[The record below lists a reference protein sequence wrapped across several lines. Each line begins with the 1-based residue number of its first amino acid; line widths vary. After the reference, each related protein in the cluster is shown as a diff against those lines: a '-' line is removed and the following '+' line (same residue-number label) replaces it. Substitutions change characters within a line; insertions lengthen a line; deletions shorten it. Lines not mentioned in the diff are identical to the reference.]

1 MMTKRSIDNVNITPE
16 GDVKQAG
23 SPTTPRSRKC
33 LNLALMSAKRT
44 PQSPLAERQNLPSPL
59 RTPRAASKHQYPDSP
74 DCLLSLS
81 SSPSFDDEEIPS
93 LIPKTPQPELR
104 RASLPIKQISL
115 SSVKTVPK
123 KSFSIEKPQL
133 KEAESPSTGPH
144 PAIATDNFYSS
155 GSKTAKVSSVSAKV
169 SSSKAKTVSS
179 KRRSS
184 RGAMQR
190 HRSKST
196 GGIKRK
202 RAGLGFGGGHAIK
215 KPKLT
220 PKAATPTPVKIS
232 ELPVGISVDL
242 PASSSCY
249 KTPKSSKMAKT
260 SGQLSMSG
268 STKVAYEL
276 KGGKFVFRAQAK
288 TPVRRSPRKH
298 MSPVK
303 AEYFSGSD
311 GKRGRSRERNK
322 LFSPTGNYLQPSQ
335 SPVKGPGLPSPV
347 KFESDGQREDLSD
360 LITSLANDQAIELE
374 VPVTEVAMSS
384 FVSSNPDLPDVST
397 AVNDILNDLSS
408 GDESVESLPNLPSF
422 NTTVDTLSETKANDE
437 VSKLFPIFYKPTS
450 SEPSLPQSESVSTVR
465 RKFVCSSLSDNQTT
479 LDAGQ
484 KVLGPVQCGTCGAV
498 YTVGDPQEEE
508 GHNRIHQLRLDTLK
522 FPGWKTERKVGDF
535 PAGRVICIKPGD
547 HSTHWRKVEELLTVV
562 DHDLGFSEVG
572 IRWPDKT
579 KVFLYIAEKKVV
591 GVLLAER
598 IEKGYRILPNNGK
611 YDQSCEQSSF
621 LTFPFSDDEAP
632 NNKVYCCSE
641 TPEPVMCG
649 ISRIWVLSDFRR
661 ARVATSLVDCLRSN
675 FYQNHYLA
683 DHQFAFSDPTM
694 DGIKFASRYMKTQE
708 FLVYSR

>member
-1 MMTKRSIDNVNITPE
+1 MTTKRTLDNVNITPE
-16 GDVKQAG
+16 GDVRQAG

-33 LNLALMSAKRT
+33 LDLTLMSAKRI
-44 PQSPLAERQNLPSPL
+44 PQSPLADRQNLPSPL
-59 RTPRAASKHQYPDSP
+59 RTPRAASKHNYPDSP
-74 DCLLSLS
+74 DWSLS
-81 SSPSFDDEEIPS
+81 PGFDDEEIPS

-104 RASLPIKQISL
+104 RSSLPSKQICI

-123 KSFSIEKPQL
+123 KSLSIANIAKPKM
-133 KEAESPSTGPH
+133 KEDESPATGGNPS
-144 PAIATDNFYSS
+144 IATENFYSS
-155 GSKTAKVSSVSAKV
+155 RSRSSISSVSAKVV
-169 SSSKAKTVSS
+169 SSSKAKTASS

-184 RGAMQR
+184 YGTMKR

-202 RAGLGFGGGHAIK
+202 RVGLGFGGGHAIK

-220 PKAATPTPVKIS
+220 PKAAPPVKIS
-232 ELPVGISVDL
+232 ELPVGASVEL

-249 KTPKSSKMAKT
+249 KTPKSSKVAKT

-288 TPVRRSPRKH
+288 TPLRRSPRKH
-298 MSPVK
+298 LMSPVK
-303 AEYFSGSD
+303 AEYFSGSE
-311 GKRGRSRERNK
+311 GKRGRSRERK
-322 LFSPTGNYLQPSQ
+322 ELFSPTGNYLQPSQ
-335 SPVKGPGLPSPV
+335 SPVKGSGLPSPV
-347 KFESDGQREDLSD
+347 KFESDGQTEDLSD

-374 VPVTEVAMSS
+374 VPVTEVALSS
-384 FVSSNPDLPDVST
+384 FVSSNPDLPDVSS

-408 GDESVESLPNLPSF
+408 GDESVESLPNLPGL
-422 NTTVDTLSETKANDE
+422 NTKVDGLPEKKTDDE
-437 VSKLFPIFYKPTS
+437 ASKLFPIFYKPTS
-450 SEPSLPQSESVSTVR
+450 SEPSLPPAESVSSVR
-465 RKFVCSSLSDNQTT
+465 RKFVCSSLSGSQTT

-484 KVLGPVQCGTCGAV
+484 KVLGPVQCETCGAV

-562 DHDLGFSEVG
+562 DRDLGFSEVG
-572 IRWPDKT
+572 IRWPEKT

-598 IEKGYRILPNNGK
+598 IEKGYRILPNSGK
-611 YDQSCEQSSF
+611 
-621 LTFPFSDDEAP
+621 
-632 NNKVYCCSE
+632 
-641 TPEPVMCG
+641 
-649 ISRIWVLSDFRR
+649 
-661 ARVATSLVDCLRSN
+661 
-675 FYQNHYLA
+675 
-683 DHQFAFSDPTM
+683 
-694 DGIKFASRYMKTQE
+694 
-708 FLVYSR
+708 